1 MKWFLIKLKVV
12 QQLVR
17 KEKLNQVASGYF
29 FFSGHSGLRN
39 CGSVKVFVTDGGRM
53 VRIGGL

>member
-39 CGSVKVFVTDGGRM
+39 CGSVKVFAAGVDM
-53 VRIGGL
+53 EAVVEW